1 MLVSVRIDSRH
12 DVYAIPAALDYYGQ
26 VLKWFKRTVLKTVRL
41 ERVRGFESHPLRH
54 INNGVVLKRLKRT
67 VC

>member
-1 MLVSVRIDSRH
+1 MLVSIHIDSRH

-41 ERVRGFESHPLRH
+41 EKVRGFESHPVRQKSYLSGG
-54 INNGVVLKRLKRT
+54 IGL
-67 VC
+67 